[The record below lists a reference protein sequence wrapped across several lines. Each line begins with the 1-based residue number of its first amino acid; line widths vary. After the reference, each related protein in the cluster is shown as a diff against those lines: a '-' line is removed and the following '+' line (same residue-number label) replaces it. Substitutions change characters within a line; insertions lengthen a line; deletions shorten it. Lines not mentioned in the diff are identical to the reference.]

1 MSLLMLLLARAYAP
15 LGARGALVDGMRSRE
30 AVASAGR
37 HLRPA
42 LSACTPFCTPL
53 PVQVRHLAGAVHAQD
68 DGESLAA

>member
-30 AVASAGR
+30 SIASADRRARPIRSTTKPFPAHARR
-37 HLRPA
+37 H
-42 LSACTPFCTPL
+42 
-53 PVQVRHLAGAVHAQD
+53 AGAVRAQD